1 MFSAAFLSVSLLMS
15 PSVPSDGAF
24 PGPVVWPEVN
34 GPTTPADPE
43 EPVPVKTPNKKYKN
57 CAALNKVYKH
67 GIGLKG
73 AKDKTTGKPVTTFK
87 VVSKSMYALNK
98 HMDRDKDKIACERK

>member
-1 MFSAAFLSVSLLMS
+1 MFSAVFLSVSLLLS

-34 GPTTPADPE
+34 GPTT
-43 EPVPVKTPNKKYKN
+43 PVKTPNKKYKN

-73 AKDKTTGKPVTTFK
+73 AKDKTTGKPVTAFK